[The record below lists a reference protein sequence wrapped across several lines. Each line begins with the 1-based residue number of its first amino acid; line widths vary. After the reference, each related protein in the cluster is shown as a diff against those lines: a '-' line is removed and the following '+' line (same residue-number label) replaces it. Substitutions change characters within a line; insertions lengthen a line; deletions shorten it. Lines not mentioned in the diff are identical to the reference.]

1 METAEFQLT
10 YVIRT
15 TKLMALDSKRTDQC
29 FAPPRCKQR
38 HLDMVNLLPEF
49 QPETDPCTISTLGLM
64 GSATFFKYAVGL
76 LGAPASSSIK
86 TIEAL
91 LKDRGYPLLLTH
103 FDQMVVRTDAKL
115 NTDMRTNGIP
125 NFCFLE
131 NKDGSISMGFA
142 HYKYR
147 IGWYVGIV
155 AFDDARYLT
164 RAHRFLVRNY
174 VL

>member
-1 METAEFQLT
+1 MKTAEIQLT
-10 YVIRT
+10 YVIKT

-29 FAPPRCKQR
+29 FVPPMCKHR
-38 HLDMVNLLPEF
+38 HLDMANLLPEC
-49 QPETDPCTISTLGLM
+49 QPETVPCTISTLALT
-64 GSATFFKYAVGL
+64 GSSTFLQYAITL
-76 LGAPASSSIK
+76 LGAPVGSSVKRVS
-86 TIEAL
+86 AL

-147 IGWYVGIV
+147 MGWYVGIL